1 MEQQAIKKTFPLQN
15 VKKKKKKKKKKNKKF
30 KINKIIRI

>member
-1 MEQQAIKKTFPLQN
+1 MEQQAIKETFPLQN